1 MADTEQGAGAARI
14 WSLVVYAAQF
24 FFGGWFLAHGLN
36 HWLEF
41 FPRPSGSSPIS
52 RELIGALNHSG
63 IFVIVKA
70 LEVLTGVML
79 LANRAVPLAG
89 VLAMPV
95 SLSIAHLNIVANA
108 DTFGMV
114 VGVIIIGL
122 NGLVL
127 LGHLDRFLP
136 MLAVRHGDPSATG
149 LVTLRKAG
157 WPTTATGPRLR
168 GMAQVL
174 AVIAGI
180 AAPILVT
187 FWSTRD
193 GGFRSKEH
201 YARVPDAPV
210 ADGNTGAR
218 Q

>member
-1 MADTEQGAGAARI
+1 MAGESKMAGRGFTR
-14 WSLVVYAAQF
+14 LCYAAQF

-36 HWLEF
+36 HWFEF

-63 IFVIVKA
+63 IFVIVKL
-70 LEVLTGVML
+70 LEVIAGAML

-89 VLAMPV
+89 VIALPIT
-95 SLSIAHLNIVANA
+95 LSIAHLNIIANA

-114 VGVIIIGL
+114 VGVIAIGL

-136 MLAVRHGDPSATG
+136 MLAIRHGDPSGAG
-149 LVTLRKAG
+149 MAELRGGG
-157 WPTTATGPRLR
+157 WPSTSSGPRLT
-168 GMAQVL
+168 GAAHTL
-174 AVIAGI
+174 SIIAGI
-180 AAPILVT
+180 VAPVLVT
-187 FWSTRD
+187 FWSTMD

-201 YARVPDAPV
+201 YAHVPAP
-210 ADGNTGAR
+210 ASPAGESR
-218 Q
+218 

>member
-1 MADTEQGAGAARI
+1 MVAG
-14 WSLVVYAAQF
+14 LVTGKGFTRLCYAAQF

-52 RELIGALNHSG
+52 KELIGALNHSG

-70 LEVLTGVML
+70 LEVVTGAML
-79 LANRAVPLAG
+79 LSNRAVPLAA

-95 SLSIAHLNIVANA
+95 TLSVAHLNIVANA

-114 VGVIIIGL
+114 VGLIAIGL

-136 MLAVRHGDPSATG
+136 MLAIRHGDPSGAG
-149 LVTLRKAG
+149 LAALSQG
-157 WPTTATGPRLR
+157 WPNAANGPELK
-168 GMAQVL
+168 GL
-174 AVIAGI
+174 AHLLAIVVGI
-180 AAPILVT
+180 AAPIAVT

-193 GGFRSKEH
+193 GGFRSKDH
-201 YARVPDAPV
+201 YAHVKSLP
-210 ADGNTGAR
+210 ADTAGEAK
-218 Q
+218 